1 MPNVNPSEEADKQ
14 ERSSETAKK
23 PADFFEALR
32 RLLGG
37 RIKTPGKHGGLT
49 PVLISVETDN
59 YSDYSPDRWLLP
71 SSLNLKP
78 GDEVEWTLT
87 GTGTSFKI
95 EFLNQ
100 SPFEGEKHVFRSGE
114 RAKIAKGVPDGSYH
128 YDLTEYTD
136 STGRRLS
143 WPRRYSNCPE
153 IIIQK

>member
-59 YSDYSPDRWLLP
+59 YSDYSPDRSLIP
-71 SSLNLKP
+71 STLYLKP
-78 GDEVEWTLT
+78 GDEVGWQLT
-87 GTGTSFKI
+87 GSGTSFTI

-100 SPFEGEKHVFRSGE
+100 TPFENEKRVFRKDE
-114 RAKIAKGVPDGSYH
+114 TAKIAKGVPNGSYH
-128 YDLTEYTD
+128 YELTEYTD
-136 STGRRLS
+136 STGRKLS
-143 WPRRYSNCPE
+143 WSRRYSNCPE